1 MEDGRSS
8 APVPCAAGP
17 TGTAYI
23 LQFEDNDNAIVLVG
37 GANQDWPGL
46 ASLLGGNE
54 GSGLRAAIGRSSA
67 AAHRQQRLGRKG
79 LVLHP
84 ALAQARRL
92 RADRGG
98 RLDPEQLDAFGA
110 VAAPQR
116 RGDRGAGQ
124 PDL

>member
-1 MEDGRSS
+1 M
-8 APVPCAAGP
+8 PCAAGP

-67 AAHRQQRLGRKG
+67 VMLQRE
-79 LVLHP
+79 VPDHVNV
-84 ALAQARRL
+84 
-92 RADRGG
+92 
-98 RLDPEQLDAFGA
+98 A
-110 VAAPQR
+110 VAGCVSAYNRSPLMSASLTVCPGSNHHTQVTR
-116 RGDRGAGQ
+116 KY
-124 PDL
+124 

>member
-46 ASLLGGNE
+46 AE
-54 GSGLRAAIGRSSA
+54 RS
-67 AAHRQQRLGRKG
+67 
-79 LVLHP
+79 
-84 ALAQARRL
+84 QAWPR
-92 RADRGG
+92 
-98 RLDPEQLDAFGA
+98 
-110 VAAPQR
+110 
-116 RGDRGAGQ
+116 
-124 PDL
+124 